1 MLKNYATT
9 GDYVNDYAVSICN
22 YCKTTQLR
30 EKLKSS
36 ARVREC
42 IESIFSPARD
52 TFSRVVT

>member
-9 GDYVNDYAVSICN
+9 GDYVNDYAASLCN
-22 YCKTTQLR
+22 CCKTTRLR

-36 ARVREC
+36 VRVRDYVR
-42 IESIFSPARD
+42 SYYPHARD